1 MRRIGVDG
9 DREMLTFELTMA
21 RPTAKSRWFGELSS
35 TSLAKSVFI
44 DGSSDL
50 P

>member
-1 MRRIGVDG
+1 MPR
-9 DREMLTFELTMA
+9 FELKTA
-21 RPTAKSRWFGELSS
+21 LPTTEIRLFGELNS
-35 TSLAKSVFI
+35 TSFPKSVFI

>member
-1 MRRIGVDG
+1 MP
-9 DREMLTFELTMA
+9 TFELTMA
-21 RPTAKSRWFGELSS
+21 LPTTEIRSFGELSS
-35 TSLAKSVFI
+35 TSFRKFVFI

>member
-1 MRRIGVDG
+1 
-9 DREMLTFELTMA
+9 MLTFALKMA
-21 RPTAKSRWFGELSS
+21 LPMTAIRLFDELSS
-35 TSLAKSVFI
+35 TPFPKSVFI